1 MANAG
6 RWLERLIPGACD
18 VSVTNA
24 CNAACDFCSFAR
36 NKGVVTDRR
45 WIDRRELA
53 RALPILYQRGVRYLN
68 FQGGEPLLH
77 RDIEGLVADAKAA
90 GLRPAL
96 ITNGWLLPQKIE
108 KLAEAGLNTLLVS
121 LDSHSIEQHERNRGL
136 RGLGERMRQGVAAS
150 RRHRIPALASITV
163 SRLVSYQ
170 ALAPTL
176 RELGFDAVTFCYPRR
191 ERLGSSSLIYDE
203 ASPLIAMEEAEL
215 IRALD
220 AIDKLR
226 RKFPVLNSHASL
238 EDIKRHVRGEEEL
251 FACVGGYKYF
261 YLDWHLNI
269 WRCEAWTEPL
279 GSVFDFAQIAD
290 RRDRCTAC
298 ATACYRDTS
307 VLMHAGIAA
316 TDAAAAL
323 LAGHPRQA
331 ADLLMRRS
339 VALSIGASVDNLP
352 RLLRM
357 A

>member
-24 CNAACDFCSFAR
+24 CNAACDFCSYAR
-36 NKGVVTDRR
+36 NKGLVTERR
-45 WIDRRELA
+45 WIVRAELA

-77 RDIEGLVADAKAA
+77 REIEAMVADARSAR
-90 GLRPAL
+90 LCPAV

-108 KLAEAGLNTLLVS
+108 ALADAGLNTLLVS
-121 LDSHSIEQHERNRGL
+121 VDSDSMEQHERNRGL
-136 RGLGERMRQGVAAS
+136 RGLAERIRQGVAAS
-150 RRHRIPALASITV
+150 RRRRIQTLASVTM
-163 SRLVSYQ
+163 SRLVNYS
-170 ALAPTL
+170 ALPSML

-203 ASPLIAMEEAEL
+203 ASPLIAMEQAEL
-215 IRALD
+215 LEALD
-220 AIDKLR
+220 AIDALR
-226 RKFPVLNSHASL
+226 RQFPVLNSHASVD
-238 EDIKRHVRGEEEL
+238 DIKRHIRGDEEL
-251 FACVGGYKYF
+251 FACVGGHKYF
-261 YLDWHLNI
+261 YLDWDLNI
-269 WRCEAWTEPL
+269 WRCEAWSEPL

-307 VLMHAGIAA
+307 VLMHAGVAA

-323 LAGHPRQA
+323 LSGHPRQA
-331 ADLLMRRS
+331 AYHLMRRS
-339 VALSIGASVDNLP
+339 VVLSIGASAGNLP